1 MEKRIEEEKNKIMI
15 GKLEYEGEYLNDEK
29 NGKGK
34 EYYSNGNIKFEGG
47 YINGKNKKEN
57 IMNII
62 LMKNFK
68 LNGVY
73 ITIFDIKKN
82 LYNKK

>member
-47 YINGKNKKEN
+47 YINGKRKKEN

-68 LNGVY
+68 L
-73 ITIFDIKKN
+73 KRS
-82 LYNKK
+82 LYNNIWY